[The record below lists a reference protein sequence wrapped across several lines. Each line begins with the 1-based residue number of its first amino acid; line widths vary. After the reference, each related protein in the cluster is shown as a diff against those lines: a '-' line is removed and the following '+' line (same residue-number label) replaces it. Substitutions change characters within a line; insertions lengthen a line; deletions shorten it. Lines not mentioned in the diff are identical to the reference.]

1 MGKKPTPYEL
11 FLEEL
16 RTVRLARGLTQAQ
29 VAKQIKRSRAQYTA
43 IENGR
48 CVISFE
54 HLHNLAVVL
63 GVHWTIGSAS
73 APSAKDVVKETDR
86 AR

>member
-1 MGKKPTPYEL
+1 MANKPTPYEL
-11 FLEEL
+11 FLEGL
-16 RTVRLARGLTQAQ
+16 RKVRLARGLTQAQ

-54 HLHNLAVVL
+54 HLHNLSVVL
-63 GVHWTIGSAS
+63 GVKWTIGNPA
-73 APSAKDVVKETDR
+73 APPSEKIAAE
-86 AR
+86 AAQ